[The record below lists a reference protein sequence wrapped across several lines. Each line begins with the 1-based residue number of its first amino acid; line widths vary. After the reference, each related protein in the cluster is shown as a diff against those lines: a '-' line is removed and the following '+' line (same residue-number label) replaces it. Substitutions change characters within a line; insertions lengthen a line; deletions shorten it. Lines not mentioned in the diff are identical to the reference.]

1 MVWQSGENTIQNNK
15 LHHLP
20 YDAIVLSGTR
30 PMFFQLK
37 GENREQVGA
46 LRTDEIA
53 PEALYQDDTTAY
65 NFSNFVFYNQWP
77 KTAPYYHTRNNIVE
91 DNEVFLVMQKCFD
104 GNAIYLSD
112 VGDGNQIKRNYIHH
126 LNGVGMQQAIR
137 TDAFLKNTHISENVI
152 YNCNGGGI
160 NLKYYENNA
169 YNNIIADIHDI
180 VYENSNGKIN
190 RMFIG
195 YFSIMDV
202 FTRDKMPPYTAC
214 YIQNNIFYKI
224 ASHNTFYRQGTVNGK
239 LIELKIEEPNID
251 KNIYYDANLKD
262 HGQSALDYYRTRG
275 ADKNSII
282 ADPLFKDIKNGDF
295 RLQEHSP
302 AYQLGFKNIDVK
314 RIGITA
320 EFPSRFI
327 ELVKKQLG
335 IEYDN
340 FKKLEEICKPLK
352 GISGKEFKEVDGI

>member
-1 MVWQSGENTIQNNK
+1 
-15 LHHLP
+15 
-20 YDAIVLSGTR
+20 
-30 PMFFQLK
+30 
-37 GENREQVGA
+37 
-46 LRTDEIA
+46 
-53 PEALYQDDTTAY
+53 
-65 NFSNFVFYNQWP
+65 
-77 KTAPYYHTRNNIVE
+77 
-91 DNEVFLVMQKCFD
+91 
-104 GNAIYLSD
+104 
-112 VGDGNQIKRNYIHH
+112 
-126 LNGVGMQQAIR
+126 
-137 TDAFLKNTHISENVI
+137 
-152 YNCNGGGI
+152 
-160 NLKYYENNA
+160 
-169 YNNIIADIHDI
+169 
-180 VYENSNGKIN
+180 
-190 RMFIG
+190 
-195 YFSIMDV
+195 
-202 FTRDKMPPYTAC
+202 
-214 YIQNNIFYKI
+214 
-224 ASHNTFYRQGTVNGK
+224 
-239 LIELKIEEPNID
+239 ELKIEEPNID